1 MTEGGIYLAKS
12 ENSSAAFGLLLW
24 QQKIM
29 LVKLSM
35 GHRFGLS
42 SLFLGLKEAR
52 LNCNHLKSR
61 KASASVII
69 HMPNVVIK
77 PNVKKSASVI
87 PYTQVSN
94 VQYFWMSPFS
104 DKRCRTLWQY
114 GLGSFNWGYKRF
126 LPKSQHTQRK
136 LLNFENWVNGKVSKS
151 Y

>member
-104 DKRCRTLWQY
+104 DKRWRT
-114 GLGSFNWGYKRF
+114 SSIMHRF
-126 LPKSQHTQRK
+126 LQDSIPYRQKPIFRGPQ
-136 LLNFENWVNGKVSKS
+136 
-151 Y
+151 